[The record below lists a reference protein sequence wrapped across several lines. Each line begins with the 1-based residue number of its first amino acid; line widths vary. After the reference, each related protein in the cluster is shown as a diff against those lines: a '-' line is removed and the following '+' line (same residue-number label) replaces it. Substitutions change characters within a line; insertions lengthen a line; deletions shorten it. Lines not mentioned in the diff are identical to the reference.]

1 MYSHHLHVHGC
12 CLGASWTRSS
22 GSSGSPL
29 QELSASGRRST
40 VGGGD
45 VVAGQQQLVLVSSRK
60 LFAPESSFLRCS
72 ASSTTSSSSGAPSS
86 SSPPPPPPAPVVGD
100 NAKKISSRTQKI
112 MEKLVGAAG
121 GNQAGGAGGAS
132 SYEALKKLD
141 QQWLQMRSMTTT
153 AQVSGSRPEVVTRWP
168 GPWGG
173 AESSSAAGMMM
184 MATRK
189 KQRSQEEEEVFDAVV
204 CGGTL
209 GVFLATVL
217 ALKGMKV
224 AIVERGPLR
233 GRVQEWNVSR
243 KELKELVKMGVLT
256 DAELE
261 DVIAVEFNPSRVG
274 FDGGTEVWVKDIL
287 NLGVSPEKLIAI
299 CKKRF
304 LGAGGVVL
312 EGTGVSK
319 VNVFDDAAVVLLDD
333 GTTLVSRL
341 ILDVMGNSSPIVRQ
355 IRWGQRPDGVC
366 LVVGTCARG
375 FENNSTSDLIYT
387 RTPVTQV
394 GSSKTQYFW
403 EAFPAGSGPRDR
415 TTYMFT
421 YLDATPN
428 RPSFEQMLEDYWDLM
443 PPYQG
448 IKLEDVEILRVL
460 FGLFPT
466 YQSSPLPAAFDRIL
480 QVGDASGIQSPISF
494 GGFAA
499 ITRHLSRLSSGL
511 MDALESDLLDKEN
524 LALLNPYLP
533 NLSGVWMYQRAMSV
547 RLDINPSPDFI
558 NNLLSINFQCMEKLG
573 DPVIRPFLQDVIQF
587 VPQAKLLISIMVN
600 KPLFIPQILQ
610 QVGFLPLLD
619 WTRHFVAL
627 AAYSVLWLAIAPSL
641 LSWVESLPKE
651 KQYVWRRQLEAWQ
664 YGSGFDYKG

>member
-1 MYSHHLHVHGC
+1 
-12 CLGASWTRSS
+12 
-22 GSSGSPL
+22 
-29 QELSASGRRST
+29 
-40 VGGGD
+40 
-45 VVAGQQQLVLVSSRK
+45 
-60 LFAPESSFLRCS
+60 
-72 ASSTTSSSSGAPSS
+72 
-86 SSPPPPPPAPVVGD
+86 
-100 NAKKISSRTQKI
+100 
-112 MEKLVGAAG
+112 
-121 GNQAGGAGGAS
+121 
-132 SYEALKKLD
+132 
-141 QQWLQMRSMTTT
+141 
-153 AQVSGSRPEVVTRWP
+153 
-168 GPWGG
+168 
-173 AESSSAAGMMM
+173 
-184 MATRK
+184 
-189 KQRSQEEEEVFDAVV
+189 
-204 CGGTL
+204 
-209 GVFLATVL
+209 
-217 ALKGMKV
+217 
-224 AIVERGPLR
+224 
-233 GRVQEWNVSR
+233 
-243 KELKELVKMGVLT
+243 
-256 DAELE
+256 
-261 DVIAVEFNPSRVG
+261 
-274 FDGGTEVWVKDIL
+274 
-287 NLGVSPEKLIAI
+287 
-299 CKKRF
+299 
-304 LGAGGVVL
+304 VL
-312 EGTGVSK
+312 EGMGVSK

-333 GTTLVSRL
+333 GTSLVSRL

-428 RPSFEQMLEDYWDLM
+428 RPSLEQMLEDYWDLM

-466 YQSSPLPAAFDRIL
+466 YRSSPLPAAFDRIL

-511 MDALESDLLDKEN
+511 MDALESELLDKEN

-664 YGSGFDYKG
+664 YGSGFDYNG